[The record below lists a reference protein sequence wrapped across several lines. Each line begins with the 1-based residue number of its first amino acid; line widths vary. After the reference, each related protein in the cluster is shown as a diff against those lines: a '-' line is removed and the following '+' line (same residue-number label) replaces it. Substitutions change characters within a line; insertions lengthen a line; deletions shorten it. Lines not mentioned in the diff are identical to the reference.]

1 MQKFILIIL
10 FINVAYSNL
19 ISQEPCDPT
28 QTLFED
34 VAPIWRHYIVDSTMI
49 GYPDP
54 DPNINYVYSGD
65 DHLEFDIGSFVQG
78 EFLYGITQII
88 LTGDIA
94 GALIEK
100 INLETGELIWQIS
113 NDLRESVYR
122 EKVLDARV
130 EGDMFIVSGIRED
143 ISNEQSL
150 QLAEVAFVAKS
161 EGKIFERVYDLE
173 TGQQI
178 SYDTPIQEDSLAFN
192 LSFTPWLYYNFF
204 DEQEV
209 ENFLDAKNFV
219 TGNESYLIRRR
230 IDETGRLVSG
240 PDTVVV
246 GRFNGRLI
254 NDAIWQAGPRLRK
267 KEDGNFLYVEQYSP
281 LPKIDQTF
289 EAFISEY
296 DKDYNLIRERN
307 LKDFGL
313 EEFSLIQIIK
323 TTPEYIFLRG
333 CYNVENQNVTACGAF
348 CLVLDHSLDLIDQ
361 FDLIDAAEEQYQIGL
376 NNFSRGTNEAFYITS
391 IDFTFDSVS
400 VSTNH
405 ILRST
410 PDGILEAF
418 QSFRGINANRLTAI
432 TFMEVLDNGDFLLQL
447 RHNCFEEGVIGTVG
461 SFQEWVRMDAD
472 DFILSI
478 SQINTAFKYE
488 VGPNPFIDY
497 IEMYNL
503 DGDISEVTITNLNG
517 IVVKTQKVIGAQ
529 KLRLDTSNL
538 ESGFYF
544 ISVVNKNKEVS
555 STGIVKL

>member
-1 MQKFILIIL
+1 
-10 FINVAYSNL
+10 
-19 ISQEPCDPT
+19 
-28 QTLFED
+28 
-34 VAPIWRHYIVDSTMI
+34 
-49 GYPDP
+49 
-54 DPNINYVYSGD
+54 
-65 DHLEFDIGSFVQG
+65 
-78 EFLYGITQII
+78 
-88 LTGDIA
+88 
-94 GALIEK
+94 
-100 INLETGELIWQIS
+100 LIWQIS

-130 EGDMFIVSGIRED
+130 EEDMFIVSGIRED

-192 LSFTPWLYYNFF
+192 LSFTPWLYYN
-204 DEQEV
+204 
-209 ENFLDAKNFV
+209 
-219 TGNESYLIRRR
+219 
-230 IDETGRLVSG
+230 
-240 PDTVVV
+240 
-246 GRFNGRLI
+246 
-254 NDAIWQAGPRLRK
+254 
-267 KEDGNFLYVEQYSP
+267 GNFLYVEQYSP

-296 DKDYNLIRERN
+296 DKDFNLIRERN

-376 NNFSRGTNEAFYITS
+376 NNFSRGTNEAFYVTS

-497 IEMYNL
+497 IEMDNL

-529 KLRLDTSNL
+529 KVRLDTSNL